1 MVTTP
6 DEFGTAWKVAG
17 SDTCSDGCGSSC
29 QQCTNELHARA
40 QCEVI
45 QAADGPLRFCHEH
58 VDPARYFKSCVFDV
72 CVLGDDFLCGAIQT
86 YVSACQSANGRI
98 YPWRQNTTCRP
109 ECPANS
115 HYELCGS
122 DCGHT
127 CASSMNASC
136 GQVCS
141 EGCFCDEGFVR
152 SGTGCVPVE
161 SCGCEHDGSYYKD
174 GESFWTEG
182 CSQQCECHAPNDLR
196 CSAASCT
203 PAQECAIRDGRLGCF
218 LYDLTTCTVWGDPH
232 YITFDHKAYDFQG
245 TCRYVVA
252 TLCNDTD
259 GLHPF
264 SVEAKNER
272 WSRRPECPAN
282 SHYELCGSD
291 CGHTCAS
298 SMNASC
304 GQVCS
309 EGCFCDEGFVRSGTG
324 CVPVESCGCEHD
336 GSYYKDGESFW
347 TEGCSQQCEC
357 HAPNDLHCSAASCT
371 PAQECAIR
379 DGRLGCFLYD
389 LTTCTVWGDPHYI
402 TFDHKAYDFQGT
414 CRYVVATLCNDTD
427 GLHPFSVEAKNERWS
442 RSTVS
447 VIAEVFVNV
456 LGNQVHMSRGR
467 NGVVKVNGVT
477 KNVPVF
483 LNGSDVSVYASGSF
497 IYISANFGL
506 IVKYNGLYELT
517 ISVPSSYRGKTCGL
531 CGNFNGNPDD
541 EFRIPSGMMVTT
553 PDEFG
558 TAWKVAGS
566 DTCSDGCGS
575 SCQQCTNELHAR
587 AQCEVIQAA
596 DGPLR
601 FCHEHVDPA
610 RYFKSC
616 VFDVCV
622 LGDDFLCGAIQTYV
636 SACQSANGR
645 IYPWRQNTTCRPE
658 CPANSHYELCGSDC
672 GHTCASSINA
682 SCGQVCSEGC
692 FCDEGFVRSG
702 TGCVPVESCG
712 CEHDGS
718 YYKDGESF
726 WTEGCSQRCEC
737 HAPNDL
743 RCSAASCTPA
753 QECAIR
759 DGRLGCF
766 LYDLTTCTV
775 WGDPHY
781 ITFDHKA
788 YDFQGT
794 CRYVVAT
801 LCNDTDGLHPF
812 SVEAKNE
819 RWSRSTVSVIAEVFV
834 NVLGNQVHMSRGR
847 NGVVKVS
854 KKTF

>member
-1 MVTTP
+1 MMVTTP

-272 WSRRPECPAN
+272 WSR
-282 SHYELCGSD
+282 
-291 CGHTCAS
+291 
-298 SMNASC
+298 
-304 GQVCS
+304 
-309 EGCFCDEGFVRSGTG
+309 
-324 CVPVESCGCEHD
+324 
-336 GSYYKDGESFW
+336 
-347 TEGCSQQCEC
+347 
-357 HAPNDLHCSAASCT
+357 
-371 PAQECAIR
+371 
-379 DGRLGCFLYD
+379 
-389 LTTCTVWGDPHYI
+389 
-402 TFDHKAYDFQGT
+402 
-414 CRYVVATLCNDTD
+414 
-427 GLHPFSVEAKNERWS
+427 
-442 RSTVS
+442 STVS

-467 NGVVKVNGVT
+467 NGVVKDLSVPPTAIMSCVVATVATPVPAALMPAAGRFALRDVSVMKVSSGVGRDVSLWKAVAVNMTAPTIRMVSPSGQKVA
-477 KNVPVF
+477 P
-483 LNGSDVSVYASGSF
+483 SDVSAMLPMTCAVLLHLA
-497 IYISANFGL
+497 L
-506 IVKYNGLYELT
+506 LHK
-517 ISVPSSYRGKTCGL
+517 SVPS
-531 CGNFNGNPDD
+531 
-541 EFRIPSGMMVTT
+541 EM
-553 PDEFG
+553 
-558 TAWKVAGS
+558 AGW
-566 DTCSDGCGS
+566 
-575 SCQQCTNELHAR
+575 A
-587 AQCEVIQAA
+587 
-596 DGPLR
+596 
-601 FCHEHVDPA
+601 
-610 RYFKSC
+610 
-616 VFDVCV
+616 VF
-622 LGDDFLCGAIQTYV
+622 FTI
-636 SACQSANGR
+636 
-645 IYPWRQNTTCRPE
+645 
-658 CPANSHYELCGSDC
+658 
-672 GHTCASSINA
+672 
-682 SCGQVCSEGC
+682 
-692 FCDEGFVRSG
+692 
-702 TGCVPVESCG
+702 
-712 CEHDGS
+712 
-718 YYKDGESF
+718 
-726 WTEGCSQRCEC
+726 
-737 HAPNDL
+737 
-743 RCSAASCTPA
+743 
-753 QECAIR
+753 
-759 DGRLGCF
+759 
-766 LYDLTTCTV
+766 
-775 WGDPHY
+775 
-781 ITFDHKA
+781 
-788 YDFQGT
+788 
-794 CRYVVAT
+794 
-801 LCNDTDGLHPF
+801 
-812 SVEAKNE
+812 
-819 RWSRSTVSVIAEVFV
+819 
-834 NVLGNQVHMSRGR
+834 
-847 NGVVKVS
+847 
-854 KKTF
+854 